1 MSLKSKL
8 FASAA
13 ALTMVSGVGLAGA
26 LTAGTASAETPS
38 CGPTCIDF
46 FNYGPGSSL
55 FNPSYLLDSYKQ
67 EQATGSPLILFATNN
82 TDPAQDFAIGA
93 PEPLSDYYQAGLVS
107 SLVALH
113 YGCVPNVNF
122 AQCTGTGGIGV
133 NDYAFEI
140 NYQPFGAPTGECV
153 GVAATAVAG
162 EKVTLQPCGVSGKT
176 IWIFDTPCF
185 SSVTDPSGETTS
197 GSPGDICTEDS
208 DGNPFAD
215 FYSFIKNTQFP
226 LVNGSDTN
234 FSQPFVM
241 TYPNG
246 ASPLNTPRTSLE
258 VTNLTTFANGLG
270 FPNANI
276 NFNQEWGA
284 RIGEV
289 AP

>member
-13 ALTMVSGVGLAGA
+13 ALTMVSGVGFAGA

-38 CGPTCIDF
+38 CGPTCVDL

-55 FNPSYLLDSYKQ
+55 LNPSYLLDSYKQ

-82 TDPAQDFAIGA
+82 TDPAQDFTIGS
-93 PEPLSDYYQAGLVS
+93 PEPLSDYYQAGLVGAS
-107 SLVALH
+107 VALH
-113 YGCVPNVNF
+113 YGCNTAVDF
-122 AQCTGTGGIGV
+122 AECSGTGGIGV

-140 NYQPFGAPTGECV
+140 QYSPFGAPTGECV

-176 IWIFDTPCF
+176 IWIWDTPCF
-185 SSVTDPSGETTS
+185 SSYGS
-197 GSPGDICTEDS
+197 GSGTNYCSNFEA
-208 DGNPFAD
+208 F
-215 FYSFIKNTQFP
+215 FKNHQFP
-226 LVNGSDTN
+226 LINGSDTN
-234 FSQPFVM
+234 FSQPFVL

-246 ASPLNTPRTSLE
+246 ASPLALPRTGLE
-258 VTNLTTFANGLG
+258 VTNLTTFANSLG
-270 FPNANI
+270 FPNSTI

-284 RIGEV
+284 RFGEV